1 MALYKQWADSSVFI
15 PFLSSGTSL
24 VFITSV
30 AEERIRKYLMYE
42 VRGSM
47 ECPGSGLGQNL
58 LVKIMWKSKLSAE
71 GIFKDIL
78 KM

>member
-1 MALYKQWADSSVFI
+1 
-15 PFLSSGTSL
+15 
-24 VFITSV
+24 
-30 AEERIRKYLMYE
+30 MYE